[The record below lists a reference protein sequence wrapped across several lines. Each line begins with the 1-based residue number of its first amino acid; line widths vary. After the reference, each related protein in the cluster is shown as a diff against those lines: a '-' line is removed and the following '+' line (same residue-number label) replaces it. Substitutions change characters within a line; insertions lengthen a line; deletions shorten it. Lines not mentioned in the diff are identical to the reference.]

1 MNTWGFV
8 DRSWLMGIE
17 LGWVMHLAV
26 AAPTKEESSIKGV
39 FSGMFTHG
47 VSSILS
53 RFLTESVLL

>member
-1 MNTWGFV
+1 
-8 DRSWLMGIE
+8 MGIE